1 MLNYLIILIIGRFC
15 PLRQSCPYWRK
26 EKAENLFGMCNIL
39 TGLRLWQKQNSNQHS
54 MTFFVFIIGHRRT
67 VEWKQ
72 FVMMINNPTPLAVKW
87 TYESAN
93 ARASRYIAFTFHTN
107 LTAINWIKYDYKETF
122 RGFNVTSKLLRE
134 IGGKRRSCGSFLR
147 V

>member
-87 TYESAN
+87 TYEKALMLV
-93 ARASRYIAFTFHTN
+93 HTN